1 MPEKDEIPLTPEKQE
16 LMDLYKQK
24 VELQKCL
31 MDLEKQIYGFEEGYL
46 NDTRD
51 FGNVVIG
58 WENAES
64 NRNRNKVDKK
74 HTAKRIRNSERIFS
88 MSSVTSFDV
97 NPSLR
102 EKDTD
107 DENQN
112 DENPKKKKKKA
123 A

>member
-1 MPEKDEIPLTPEKQE
+1 
-16 LMDLYKQK
+16 MDLYKQK

-31 MDLEKQIYGFEEGYL
+31 QDLEKQIYGFEEGYL